1 MGTHPIFESDFD
13 CLTEMGI
20 FKQIGAALSRKA
32 KDPVKTAPSVLDR
45 MKDQFNV
52 KAQADQIS
60 KNKEDAFAELENIK
74 LAPIRVEAAADALNE
89 EEIDAKLRSL
99 EREKSTP
106 KELEEIERAQRAS
119 DNYLPKRRETA
130 DEPIE
135 LPRGKAYPPMLV
147 DVIYNHQINPQHW
160 NVENLAAETR
170 LRESDVEMFLK
181 NFDLINEH
189 SNIFIEGQG
198 PNAIAG
204 EEQFSPADDMP
215 KQIS

>member
-1 MGTHPIFESDFD
+1 VLMVVDNFSDKNW
-13 CLTEMGI
+13 CL
-20 FKQIGAALSRKA
+20 L
-32 KDPVKTAPSVLDR
+32 
-45 MKDQFNV
+45 
-52 KAQADQIS
+52 
-60 KNKEDAFAELENIK
+60 
-74 LAPIRVEAAADALNE
+74 
-89 EEIDAKLRSL
+89 
-99 EREKSTP
+99 
-106 KELEEIERAQRAS
+106 
-119 DNYLPKRRETA
+119 
-130 DEPIE
+130 EPIE

-170 LRESDVEMFLK
+170 LRESDVELFLK